1 MDLMYDQICV
11 RLKILLLQG
20 YRYCVNTIM
29 FILNVCVCVCRK
41 YVGQVYC
48 DSLVHDESA
57 LKYLVNTMGEVI
69 SILL

>member
-1 MDLMYDQICV
+1 ML
-11 RLKILLLQG
+11 LKIRSLQG
-20 YRYCVNTIM
+20 IAVVFNIT
-29 FILNVCVCVCRK
+29 FILNVCRK

-69 SILL
+69 SNIIIMLMCSSCDHTVG

>member
-1 MDLMYDQICV
+1 MQ
-11 RLKILLLQG
+11 LKILLLQG
-20 YRYCVNTIM
+20 IAVHVVFNITC
-29 FILNVCVCVCRK
+29 FILNVYRK

-69 SILL
+69 NNIIIMLMC

>member
-11 RLKILLLQG
+11 QLKILLLQG
-20 YRYCVNTIM
+20 TATVLMLHVIIDM
-29 FILNVCVCVCRK
+29 CRK

-57 LKYLVNTMGEVI
+57 LKYLVDTMGEVVN
-69 SILL
+69 SKLL